1 MNKTGARPK
10 EAEHE
15 WDAVAVPEKV
25 VPMVAKIIDGKKMA
39 DEILDGVRREVAS
52 LSPKPCLALVIVGE
66 NPASLVYTKKKA
78 DDCRKVGME
87 SRSIR
92 LPSTASEQEIA
103 AEIRKLNADR
113 NVDGVLVQ
121 LPLPEGIDEEKM
133 LAEVL
138 PEKDVDGFH
147 PENFGK
153 AALGIGKILPC
164 TPKGVVRMLK
174 ESGVALAGKHAVVIG
189 RSRIVGKPLALL
201 LLNESCTVTVC
212 HSRTKDIGAMTREAD
227 IVCVAVGKPRML
239 TSGMVKKGVIVVDVG
254 MNREGEKLV
263 GDVDFDAVS
272 KKASLI
278 TPVPGGVGPM
288 TRAVLMQNTLEC
300 YRARRNR

>member
-1 MNKTGARPK
+1 
-10 EAEHE
+10 
-15 WDAVAVPEKV
+15 
-25 VPMVAKIIDGKKMA
+25 MVAKIIDGKKMA
-39 DEILDGVRREVAS
+39 DAILEEVKKEVAS

-92 LPSTASEQEIA
+92 LPATASEQEIA
-103 AEIRKLNADR
+103 AEIRKLNADKK
-113 NVDGVLVQ
+113 VDGILVQ
-121 LPLPEGIDEEKM
+121 LPLPDGIDEEKM

-164 TPKGVVRMLK
+164 TPKGVAHMLK
-174 ESGVALAGKHAVVIG
+174 ESGVKLAGKHAVVIG

-201 LLNESCTVTVC
+201 LLNENCTVTVC
-212 HSRTKDIGAMTREAD
+212 HSRTKDIGAITREAD
-227 IVCVAVGKPRML
+227 IICVAVGKPRML
-239 TSGMVKKGVIVVDVG
+239 TSDMVKEGAVVVDVG

-263 GDVDFDAVS
+263 GDVDFDSVS

-300 YRARRNR
+300 YRERRKR